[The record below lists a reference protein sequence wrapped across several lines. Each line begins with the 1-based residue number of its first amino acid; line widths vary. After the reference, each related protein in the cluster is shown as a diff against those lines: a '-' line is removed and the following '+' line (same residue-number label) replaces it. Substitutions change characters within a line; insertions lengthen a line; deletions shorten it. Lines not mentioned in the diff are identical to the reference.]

1 MQVVRTI
8 LIDALT
14 KPFAQFVR
22 TLRTGE
28 EAVQQGTEVKP
39 GTSDYGN
46 DPLPRDPRHDSAD
59 HARPGPW
66 RASVPSFPVQRGPPG
81 AGSRRAALA
90 AESPL
95 RSLGLKLAGVG
106 RLLDAGIR
114 LASPPPREP
123 LGEEQAERR
132 DEREHEQYQGQAEE
146 GGPGQFH
153 HGRHGEQR
161 QRGELDQ
168 EERREEK
175 RPIKD
180 RVRRNRRWPVPRSRG
195 RVFSEVAAASY
206 PGLLLLEVATVVF
219 RASGKEREE
228 VARHQPY
235 ESGSETPNA
244 IKIAMRAK
252 QAPVSRSVLILGM
265 KSMK

>member
-1 MQVVRTI
+1 MTPAVMPIMYQAFHAGMKVMRYFSDGRPATPSGPAHLSRPPRGRTFAAVSVR
-8 LIDALT
+8 
-14 KPFAQFVR
+14 AQCPARPRAGLVR
-22 TLRTGE
+22 PAAPHR
-28 EAVQQGTEVKP
+28 A
-39 GTSDYGN
+39 GN

-59 HARPGPW
+59 RARPGPL

-95 RSLGLKLAGVG
+95 PSLGLKLAGVG

-132 DEREHEQYQGQAEE
+132 DEREDLRRHVHGDGYGGGRVAESGQGPEREHEQYQGQAEE

-168 EERREEK
+168 EERA
-175 RPIKD
+175 
-180 RVRRNRRWPVPRSRG
+180 RRK
-195 RVFSEVAAASY
+195 
-206 PGLLLLEVATVVF
+206 
-219 RASGKEREE
+219 ASGKGPGQAEPALAGSA
-228 VARHQPY
+228 V
-235 ESGSETPNA
+235 SGA
-244 IKIAMRAK
+244 GF
-252 QAPVSRSVLILGM
+252 L
-265 KSMK
+265 